1 MVDVRAG
8 HAEVNVN
15 LSAKTMLI
23 SDYLCESLD
32 KSPKR
37 RQPAAPRPASRPSS
51 VKRPSSVRRS
61 ERPAAPRPRTRE
73 SRPAA
78 PAPAHPLGDIPAI
91 DHDGCGFNKVA
102 NDPLG
107 AAAARRTSGRE
118 VKAA

>member
-1 MVDVRAG
+1 MMRAIDSSNNRPNRLRFELENVFKVWSGRPGSMVDVRAG

-51 VKRPSSVRRS
+51 EQR
-61 ERPAAPRPRTRE
+61 
-73 SRPAA
+73 
-78 PAPAHPLGDIPAI
+78 
-91 DHDGCGFNKVA
+91 
-102 NDPLG
+102 
-107 AAAARRTSGRE
+107 ARG
-118 VKAA
+118 